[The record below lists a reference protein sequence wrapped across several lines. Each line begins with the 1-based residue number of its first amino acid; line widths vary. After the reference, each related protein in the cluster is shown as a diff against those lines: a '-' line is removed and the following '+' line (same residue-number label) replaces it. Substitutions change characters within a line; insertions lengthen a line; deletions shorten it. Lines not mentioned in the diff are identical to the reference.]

1 MGSLFATRI
10 EIVVDENHFEENLY
24 CRSGL
29 HGEQSYLRDP
39 LHKQSFL
46 FTLLGYDSNS
56 TISITP
62 AVDDRMFVCCC
73 IMDPDYTEH
82 FLYRSYQD
90 PSLEK
95 TELSEE
101 EKNRIVDY
109 LLHETAIVKNL
120 EINGH
125 RYILSHTSAI
135 TDGKDRYTRDYA
147 DLMDVQDIVW
157 NTGEDS
163 TNFIA
168 FKDDCDMPTTLISGH
183 MISRRFS
190 GNDDVYIEKYE
201 NGYTWMDIDCGCAMG
216 EHYGQLSC
224 LKIDDKTGEIVDT
237 FYVN

>member
-1 MGSLFATRI
+1 MSDI
-10 EIVVDENHFEENLY
+10 
-24 CRSGL
+24 
-29 HGEQSYLRDP
+29 HGQYKR
-39 LHKQSFL
+39 
-46 FTLLGYDSNS
+46 YV
-56 TISITP
+56 
-62 AVDDRMFVCCC
+62 AM
-73 IMDPDYTEH
+73 
-82 FLYRSYQD
+82 
-90 PSLEK
+90 LEK
-95 TELSEE
+95 IELKDDDKLYVLGDVIDRGAKGIAILKDLMDRENCEMFLGNHEHMMLTYLNGSDRVSWFYAQNGGRVTYEDYLSLSEE

-135 TDGKDRYTRDYA
+135 TDGIDRYTKDYA
-147 DLMDVQDIVW
+147 DLMDIQDIIW

-168 FKDDCDMPTTLISGH
+168 FRDECEIPTTLISGH

-216 EHYGQLSC
+216 EYYGQLSC
-224 LKIDDKTGEIVDT
+224 LKIDEDSGEIVDI
-237 FYVN
+237 FYVS